1 METKIE
7 PGGFFTKKR
16 DSSLP
21 PISEA
26 ITEVVEGRTGASE
39 TQKTT
44 AKEYFW
50 KALKAMNELNNKKP
64 EVREE
69 LWNSIQQMKDA
80 NIEGDFLAFKGL
92 KLSNFKDIEKNLFY
106 LDLGEIRIIPKLIEK
121 GTPVH
126 YEFASTKNKKAEL
139 FQMNRKLP
147 NEYQNYS
154 ADSDSEK
161 LKAKYPLKLPTP
173 GVTSKPLDEGEKET
187 VGEPTVSTEGEYILK
202 TLEDNVRDAKAA
214 LNDAIDRGFNS
225 ATIQKLRGAF
235 RRQQDVLTAYRKQ
248 QDVLIASESPKGR
261 EPNPEDLEAW
271 KNIKETMKKDP
282 LNRLYFTVL
291 ENLGVENIPGSLGL
305 YFLMSPQDLLNGA
318 LHLKNALWQAFSERP
333 YISARP
339 IPWEVTPL
347 RHMSRVTEADRRSV
361 SFPVMNSRS
370 RRANSFLLR
379 TTKSTSK
386 GVDRLRG
393 VFV

>member
-1 METKIE
+1 MKTKIE
-7 PGGFFTKKR
+7 PGVFFTGKR
-16 DSSLP
+16 DRSLP
-21 PISEA
+21 AISEA
-26 ITEVVEGRTGASE
+26 ITELVEGRTGASE
-39 TQKTT
+39 TQKTA

-50 KALKAMNELNNKKP
+50 KALKAMNELNNKTPK
-64 EVREE
+64 EREE

-92 KLSNFKDIEKNLFY
+92 ELSNFKEIEKNLFY
-106 LDLGEIRIIPKLIEK
+106 LDLGETRIIPKFSGK
-121 GTPVH
+121 GPPVH
-126 YEFASTKNKKAEL
+126 YEFASTKNKKANL
-139 FQMNRKLP
+139 FKMTRKLP
-147 NEYQNYS
+147 DAYQDYS
-154 ADSDSEK
+154 ADSESEK

-173 GVTSKPLDEGEKET
+173 GVAPKPLDE
-187 VGEPTVSTEGEYILK
+187 GEPTVSTEGENILK
-202 TLEDNVRDAKAA
+202 TLGDNVRDAEAA
-214 LNDAIDRGFNS
+214 LNDAIDRGS
-225 ATIQKLRGAF
+225 DPATIQKLREAL
-235 RRQQDVLTAYRKQ
+235 RRQQDVLTAFQSRPTGNK
-248 QDVLIASESPKGR
+248 PK
-261 EPNPEDLEAW
+261 PEDLEAW
-271 KNIKETMKKDP
+271 KEIKETMKKDP

-361 SFPVMNSRS
+361 SFPVINSRS

-379 TTKSTSK
+379 TTRSTSK
-386 GVDRLRG
+386 GIDRLRG